1 MTTALVGT
9 RNKLPS
15 IRTLAIIGVAALM
28 VVALWISTN
37 DAHAGEL
44 GPHNIP
50 VVGAHVRAQSPVQ
63 VIDPPVPVLDTAG
76 FDLPLLGP
84 RAPLTLVQTDPQRFS
99 NSLVVGGSFRAE
111 L

>member
-63 VIDPPVPVLDTAG
+63 VIDPPAPVLDTSPEPVLDTTG
-76 FDLPLLGP
+76 FELPLLGP
-84 RAPLTLVQTDPQRFS
+84 RSPS
-99 NSLVVGGSFRAE
+99 
-111 L
+111 